1 MRAEV
6 WAILTA
12 LCWGFGSLLEK
23 KGVKIGHLTP
33 VMGTA
38 IRTVCSLVLL
48 LPLSMA
54 CWGEVRT
61 AGVKSI
67 LLIAVGGGVI
77 AGGLGLVF
85 LYTGL
90 KHGQLSTVMT
100 IAFCLTPV
108 VGAVLG
114 YLLLRE
120 RLSLAQGIGICLCIL
135 GAAIT
140 TYFKGD

>member
-108 VGAVLG
+108 VGTVLG

-120 RLSLAQGIGICLCIL
+120 RLSPVQVIGICLCII
-135 GAAIT
+135 GAAVT
-140 TYFKGD
+140 TYFKAG